1 MQHCPEVRQPG
12 HTDPLHTPGMDRLKG
27 KTTLVTGAGRG
38 IGRAIAE
45 EFAREGAQ
53 VLATG
58 RGAECSYGDELDA
71 TFEWHQLD
79 VSSEADWQR
88 VVAAAGDLGGIDVL
102 VNNAGIITYDLP
114 HELTLD
120 DWSRVVAVNQTG
132 AWLGMREVIPSMLAR
147 GGGSIINVSSIWGN
161 AAVVGA
167 HAYHA
172 TKGAIRNMSKSA
184 AITYAKDN
192 IRVNS
197 LHPGF
202 VVTPLTDAQDPS
214 INEYVVGQT
223 PMGRAGQP
231 QEIAQ
236 GAVFLASDESSFMT
250 GSELVIDGGYLA
262 Q

>member
-1 MQHCPEVRQPG
+1 
-12 HTDPLHTPGMDRLKG
+12 MDRLKG
-27 KTTLVTGAGRG
+27 KTALVTGAGRG

-45 EFAREGAQ
+45 VFAREGAR

-58 RGAECSYGDELDA
+58 RASESTYVDDHDSGLS
-71 TFEWHQLD
+71 WHRLD
-79 VSSEADWQR
+79 VRSEDDWKR
-88 VVAAAGDLGGIDVL
+88 VVAEAEDAGGVDVL

-120 DWSRVVAVNQTG
+120 DWSEVVAVNQTG
-132 AWLGMREVIPSMLAR
+132 AWLGMREVIPSMLTQ

-161 AAVVGA
+161 AAVAGA

-202 VVTPLTDAQDPS
+202 IVTPLTDAQDPS

-231 QEIAQ
+231 EEVAQ

>member
-1 MQHCPEVRQPG
+1 M
-12 HTDPLHTPGMDRLKG
+12 
-27 KTTLVTGAGRG
+27 
-38 IGRAIAE
+38 
-45 EFAREGAQ
+45 
-53 VLATG
+53 LATG
-58 RGAECSYGDELDA
+58 RGATSDLEDDIV
-71 TFEWHQLD
+71 WHQLE
-79 VSSEADWQR
+79 VSSEDDWRR
-88 VVAAAGDLGGIDVL
+88 VVAHAEEVAGGVDVL

-114 HELTLD
+114 HEVTLE
-120 DWSRVVAVNQTG
+120 DWDRVIAVNQTG
-132 AWLGMREVIPSMLAR
+132 TWLGMREVIPSMLRR
-147 GGGSIINVSSIWGN
+147 GSGSIVNVSSIWGN
-161 AAVVGA
+161 AAVAGA

-172 TKGAIRNMSKSA
+172 SKGAIRQMSKSA
-184 AITYAKDN
+184 AITYAKEG

-202 VVTPLTDAQDPS
+202 IVTPLTDAQDPA
-214 INEYVVGQT
+214 INEYVVSQT

>member
-1 MQHCPEVRQPG
+1 
-12 HTDPLHTPGMDRLKG
+12 MDRLKG
-27 KTTLVTGAGRG
+27 KTALVTGAGRG

-45 EFAREGAQ
+45 AFANEGAR

-58 RGAECSYGDELDA
+58 RGATCELPSHI
-71 TFEWHQLD
+71 EWHQLE
-79 VSSEADWQR
+79 VSSEDDWRR
-88 VVAAAGDLGGIDVL
+88 VVLHAEEVAGGIDVL

-114 HELTLD
+114 HEVTLD
-120 DWSRVVAVNQTG
+120 DWNRVIAVNQTG
-132 AWLGMREVIPSMLAR
+132 TWLGMREVIPSMIAR
-147 GGGSIINVSSIWGN
+147 GSGSIVNVSSIWGN
-161 AAVVGA
+161 AAVAGA

-172 TKGAIRNMSKSA
+172 SKGAVRQMSKSA
-184 AITYAKDN
+184 AITYAKDG

-202 VVTPLTDAQDPS
+202 IITPLTEAQDPS
-214 INEYVVGQT
+214 INDYVVGQT

-231 QEIAQ
+231 DEIAQ

>member
-1 MQHCPEVRQPG
+1 
-12 HTDPLHTPGMDRLKG
+12 MDRLKG
-27 KTTLVTGAGRG
+27 KTALVTGAGRG

-45 EFAREGAQ
+45 AFAREGAT

-58 RGAECSYGDELDA
+58 RGATSDLDDGI
-71 TFEWHQLD
+71 EWHQLE
-79 VSSEADWQR
+79 VSSEDDWHR
-88 VVAAAGDLGGIDVL
+88 VVAHANESVGGVDVL

-114 HELTLD
+114 HEVSLA
-120 DWSRVVAVNQTG
+120 DWNRVVGVNQTG
-132 AWLGMREVIPSMLAR
+132 TWLGMREVIPSMLER

-161 AAVVGA
+161 AAVAGA

-172 TKGAIRNMSKSA
+172 TKGAIRTMSKSA
-184 AITYAKDN
+184 AITYAKDG

-202 VVTPLTDAQDPS
+202 IVTPLTDAQDPS

-231 QEIAQ
+231 DEIAQ
-236 GAVFLASDESSFMT
+236 GAIFLASDESSFMT